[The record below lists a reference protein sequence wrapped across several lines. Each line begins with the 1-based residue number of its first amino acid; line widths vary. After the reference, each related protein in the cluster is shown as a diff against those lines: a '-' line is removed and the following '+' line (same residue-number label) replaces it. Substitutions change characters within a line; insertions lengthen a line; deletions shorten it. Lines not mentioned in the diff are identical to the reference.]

1 LNEEVIFI
9 MNNRK
14 YRISAFVLLSAISL
28 LLLSSLAHAYVRE
41 TTVSI
46 DPLMVA
52 GKIAENNV
60 TTEKVVF
67 FTGSVSSLPGL
78 KSLTWRN
85 NRGGGGKVILKIGNY
100 QEPNLNGKWFIGA
113 VPLMIGKN
121 MITVTARDM
130 KGVRSSETI
139 TVIRE

>member
-1 LNEEVIFI
+1 MI
-9 MNNRK
+9 MDNKK
-14 YRISAFVLLSAISL
+14 YRISPFL
-28 LLLSSLAHAYVRE
+28 LLLVTGLLLISSFANAYVRE

-46 DPLMVA
+46 DPLMVG
-52 GKIAENNV
+52 GKITENNV

-78 KSLTWRN
+78 SSLTWRN
-85 NRGGGGKVILKIGNY
+85 NRGGGGKAILKIGNY

-121 MITVTARDM
+121 MITVTARDT

-139 TVIRE
+139 TVVRE